1 MENCLVVI
9 DYQKDFVDGS
19 LGTNEAQQ
27 IDSAVAREIAKCRDE
42 GWDVVFTMDTHGEDY
57 LETSEGKH
65 LPVVHCV
72 RGTDGHALAEAAHR
86 GRIEKDRVIE
96 KPTFGSQELYELLKR
111 EQPGRIELIGLVT
124 DICVLTNAVLAKTAC
139 PEAEVLVDAS
149 CCAGT
154 TPEMHDA
161 ALRVLESLQVEVVNA
176 D

>member
-1 MENCLVVI
+1 M
-9 DYQKDFVDGS
+9 
-19 LGTNEAQQ
+19 
-27 IDSAVAREIAKCRDE
+27 
-42 GWDVVFTMDTHGEDY
+42 
-57 LETSEGKH
+57 
-65 LPVVHCV
+65 
-72 RGTDGHALAEAAHR
+72 
-86 GRIEKDRVIE
+86 IE
-96 KPTFGSQELYELLKR
+96 KPTFVSQELYELLKR